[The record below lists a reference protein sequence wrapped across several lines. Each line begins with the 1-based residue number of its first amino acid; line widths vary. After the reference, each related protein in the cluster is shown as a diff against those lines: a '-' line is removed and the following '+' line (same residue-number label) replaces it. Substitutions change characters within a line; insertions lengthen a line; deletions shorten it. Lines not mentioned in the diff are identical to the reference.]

1 MLLFFNGHLC
11 SASVLITHLRVIV
24 WIKIIKSVIRRFS
37 IESAPRKTD
46 RRVIKTK
53 KAIRSAF
60 SHLAA
65 EKNIS
70 DITVKDIAERA
81 DINRKTFYN
90 YYDGVYQVIDEIENE
105 LITAFATAL
114 SEIDFTVVINNPSLL
129 FDRLTNNISRD
140 IDFYSHLAK
149 REENSSLI
157 RKIINTLKDK
167 LKQSVSSQITVSP
180 ELLDIVADYTVGGLV
195 AVYQSWFA
203 SRRKVP
209 LETLSQIVSTLT
221 FEGVN
226 GILMNRG

>member
-1 MLLFFNGHLC
+1 M
-11 SASVLITHLRVIV
+11 
-24 WIKIIKSVIRRFS
+24 
-37 IESAPRKTD
+37 ESAPRKVD

-60 SHLAA
+60 PHLAA

-157 RKIINTLKDK
+157 RKIISTLKDK

>member
-1 MLLFFNGHLC
+1 M
-11 SASVLITHLRVIV
+11 
-24 WIKIIKSVIRRFS
+24 
-37 IESAPRKTD
+37 
-46 RRVIKTK
+46 
-53 KAIRSAF
+53 
-60 SHLAA
+60 
-65 EKNIS
+65 
-70 DITVKDIAERA
+70 
-81 DINRKTFYN
+81 
-90 YYDGVYQVIDEIENE
+90 
-105 LITAFATAL
+105 
-114 SEIDFTVVINNPSLL
+114 VINNPSLL
-129 FDRLTNNISRD
+129 FDRLTNNINRD